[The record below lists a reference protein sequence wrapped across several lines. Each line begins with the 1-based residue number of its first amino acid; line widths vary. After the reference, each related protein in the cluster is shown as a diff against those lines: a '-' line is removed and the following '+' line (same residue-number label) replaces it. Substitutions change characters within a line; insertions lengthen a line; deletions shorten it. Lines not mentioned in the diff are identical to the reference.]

1 MCLSSQTNAHIRRVG
16 GMSSVF
22 FVLLPTQH
30 DACCISWDHQDFND
44 LNYISLSFSS
54 LCTVYIFV
62 LWPFS
67 FLILLFGHY
76 SYIPLFLAIIN
87 LNTNGLSEKK
97 KTTIIWWDRSYFFPV
112 PPGKAHLQERNK
124 PDGRKENLYLGCS
137 VICHFQYF
145 SSNRPRGKNVWACGP
160 SSDCCL
166 RTFPKTPYCP
176 LYELRIHITIVT
188 AF

>member
-67 FLILLFGHY
+67 FLILFFGHY

-87 LNTNGLSEKK
+87 LNTNGLSEKNNYHLVGQVLFFFQCHLARLTYKKETSQTEEK
-97 KTTIIWWDRSYFFPV
+97 KTCILDV
-112 PPGKAHLQERNK
+112 Q
-124 PDGRKENLYLGCS
+124 
-137 VICHFQYF
+137 
-145 SSNRPRGKNVWACGP
+145 SSA
-160 SSDCCL
+160 
-166 RTFPKTPYCP
+166 TFNISQAADPEEKMFG
-176 LYELRIHITIVT
+176 LVGLVQT
-188 AF
+188 AASALFL

>member
-1 MCLSSQTNAHIRRVG
+1 MCLSSQTNAHIRREG

-62 LWPFS
+62 LQPFS

-87 LNTNGLSEKK
+87 LNINGLSEKK
-97 KTTIIWWDRSYFFPV
+97 KTNNY
-112 PPGKAHLQERNK
+112 HLVGQV
-124 PDGRKENLYLGCS
+124 L
-137 VICHFQYF
+137 FF
-145 SSNRPRGKNVWACGP
+145 SSATWQGSPTRKKQTRRKKRKLVSWMFSHLPLSIFLKQQTQRKKCLGLWAQFRLLP
-160 SSDCCL
+160 QHFS
-166 RTFPKTPYCP
+166 YNP
-176 LYELRIHITIVT
+176 LLPTV
-188 AF
+188 